1 MDVFGVVIKGA
12 LRVMQIQVPLF
23 DVSFTLW
30 QLFLFMAVAGA
41 VIKVLYGV
49 FE

>member
-30 QLFLFMAVAGA
+30 QMFLFMAVAGA
-41 VIKVLYGV
+41 VIKVLYGI